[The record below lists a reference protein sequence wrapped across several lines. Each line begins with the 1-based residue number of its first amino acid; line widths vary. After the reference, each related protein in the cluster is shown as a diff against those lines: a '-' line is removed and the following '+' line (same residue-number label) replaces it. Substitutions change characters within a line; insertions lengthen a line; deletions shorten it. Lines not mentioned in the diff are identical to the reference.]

1 MYLALIHHWSHEFG
15 QTEAGAHV
23 SYGER
28 VDVLFPLE
36 LVEQAWP
43 LIETTRPRLFTDNAD
58 LPYLRVPALL
68 DKGRFV
74 HYVEGA
80 KRALVEDENKTRYLV
95 AYAYNTAEGSSQ
107 GEKWYLVRNPLLLEC
122 GVHYDSANLAYQRA
136 ILGR

>member
-36 LVEQAWP
+36 LVEQAWS
-43 LIETTRPRLFTDNAD
+43 LIEATRPRLFTDNAD
-58 LPYLRVPALL
+58 LPYLRVPVSL
-68 DKGRFV
+68 DKDAFMVSVERAKEALEEGR
-74 HYVEGA
+74 E
-80 KRALVEDENKTRYLV
+80 KYLV

-107 GEKWYLVRNPLLLEC
+107 GEKWYLVRSPLLLEQ
-122 GVHYDSANLAYQRA
+122 GTHYDSANLAYQRA